1 MAADDGLKRILDIPL
16 DVKVE
21 MGRTKLLVNEII
33 QFGQGTVIELH
44 KLAGEPLDM
53 YVEDRL
59 IARGELVVINENFGF
74 RVTEIITPEDRIK
87 NLGL

>member
-1 MAADDGLKRILDIPL
+1 MASEPSLKRILDIPL
-16 DVKVE
+16 EVKVE

-53 YVEDRL
+53 YVEGRL
-59 IARGELVVINENFGF
+59 VARGELVVINENFGF
-74 RVTEIITPEDRIK
+74 RITEIIKPEDRIK
-87 NLGL
+87 KLGL

>member
-1 MAADDGLKRILDIPL
+1 MAADNSLKRILDIPL
-16 DVKVE
+16 EIKVE

-53 YVEDRL
+53 YVEGRL
-59 IARGELVVINENFGF
+59 VARGELVVINENFGF
-74 RVTEIITPEDRIK
+74 RVTEIIKPEDRIK
-87 NLGL
+87 SLGL

>member
-1 MAADDGLKRILDIPL
+1 VASDDGLKRILDIPL

>member
-1 MAADDGLKRILDIPL
+1 MGSEDGLKRILDIPL
-16 DVKVE
+16 EVKVE

-53 YVEDRL
+53 YVEGRL
-59 IARGELVVINENFGF
+59 VARGELVVINENFGF
-74 RVTEIITPEDRIK
+74 RVTEIITPEARIK
-87 NLGL
+87 SLGL

>member
-1 MAADDGLKRILDIPL
+1 MAEQSLKRILDIPL
-16 DVKVE
+16 EVKVE

-53 YVEDRL
+53 YVEGRL
-59 IARGELVVINENFGF
+59 VARGELVVINENFGF
-74 RVTEIITPEDRIK
+74 RVTEIIKPEDRIK
-87 NLGL
+87 KLGL

>member
-1 MAADDGLKRILDIPL
+1 MAPEQSLKRILDIPL
-16 DVKVE
+16 EVKVE

-53 YVEDRL
+53 YVEGRL
-59 IARGELVVINENFGF
+59 VARGELVVINENFGF
-74 RVTEIITPEDRIK
+74 RVTQIIKPEDRIK
-87 NLGL
+87 KLGL

>member
-1 MAADDGLKRILDIPL
+1 MADQGLKRILDIPL
-16 DVKVE
+16 EVKVE

-53 YVEDRL
+53 YVEGRL
-59 IARGELVVINENFGF
+59 VARGELVVINENFGF
-74 RVTEIITPEDRIK
+74 RVTEIIKPEDRIK
-87 NLGL
+87 KLGL

>member
-1 MAADDGLKRILDIPL
+1 MASERGLKRILDIPL
-16 DVKVE
+16 EVKVE

-53 YVEDRL
+53 YVEGRL
-59 IARGELVVINENFGF
+59 VARGELVVINENFGF
-74 RVTEIITPEDRIK
+74 RVTEIIKPEDRIK
-87 NLGL
+87 SLGL

>member
-1 MAADDGLKRILDIPL
+1 MVSDDGLKRILDIPL

-44 KLAGEPLDM
+44 KLAGEPLDL

>member
-1 MAADDGLKRILDIPL
+1 MSDQSLKRILDIPL
-16 DVKVE
+16 EIKVE

-53 YVEDRL
+53 YVEGS
-59 IARGELVVINENFGF
+59 IVARGELVVINENFGF
-74 RVTEIITPEDRIK
+74 RITQIIKPEDRIK
-87 NLGL
+87 RLGL

>member
-1 MAADDGLKRILDIPL
+1 MASDQGLKRILDIPL
-16 DVKVE
+16 EVKVE

-53 YVEDRL
+53 YVEGRL
-59 IARGELVVINENFGF
+59 VARGELVVINENFGF
-74 RVTEIITPEDRIK
+74 RVTEIIKPEDRIK
-87 NLGL
+87 SLGL

>member
-1 MAADDGLKRILDIPL
+1 MGTEDGLKRILDIPL
-16 DVKVE
+16 EVKVE

-53 YVEDRL
+53 YVEGRL
-59 IARGELVVINENFGF
+59 VARGELVVINENFGF
-74 RVTEIITPEDRIK
+74 RITQIITPQERIK
-87 NLGL
+87 SLGL

>member
-1 MAADDGLKRILDIPL
+1 MASDDGLKRILDIPL

>member
-1 MAADDGLKRILDIPL
+1 MPSDASLKKILDIPL

-53 YVEDRL
+53 YVEGRL

-74 RVTEIITPEDRIK
+74 RVTQIITPEDRIK

>member
-1 MAADDGLKRILDIPL
+1 MAEQSLKRILDIPL
-16 DVKVE
+16 EVKVE

-53 YVEDRL
+53 YVEGRL
-59 IARGELVVINENFGF
+59 VARGELVVINENFGF
-74 RVTEIITPEDRIK
+74 RITEIIKPEDRIK
-87 NLGL
+87 KLGL

>member
-1 MAADDGLKRILDIPL
+1 MAADPSLKRILDIPL
-16 DVKVE
+16 EIKVE

-53 YVEDRL
+53 YVEGRL
-59 IARGELVVINENFGF
+59 VARGELVVINENFGF
-74 RVTEIITPEDRIK
+74 RVTEIIKPEDRIK

>member
-1 MAADDGLKRILDIPL
+1 MASEASLKRILDIPL
-16 DVKVE
+16 EVKVE

-53 YVEDRL
+53 YVEGRL
-59 IARGELVVINENFGF
+59 VARGELVVINENFGF
-74 RVTEIITPEDRIK
+74 RITEIIKPEDRIK
-87 NLGL
+87 KLGL

>member
-1 MAADDGLKRILDIPL
+1 MATDDGLKRILDIPL

>member
-1 MAADDGLKRILDIPL
+1 MAADQGLKRILDIPL
-16 DVKVE
+16 EIKVE

-53 YVEDRL
+53 YVEGRL
-59 IARGELVVINENFGF
+59 VARGELVVINENFGF
-74 RVTEIITPEDRIK
+74 RVTEIIKPEDRIK
-87 NLGL
+87 SLGL

>member
-1 MAADDGLKRILDIPL
+1 MGREDGLRRILDIPL
-16 DVKVE
+16 EVKVE

-53 YVEDRL
+53 YVEGRL
-59 IARGELVVINENFGF
+59 VARGELVVINENFGF
-74 RVTEIITPEDRIK
+74 RITQIITPEERIK
-87 NLGL
+87 SLGL